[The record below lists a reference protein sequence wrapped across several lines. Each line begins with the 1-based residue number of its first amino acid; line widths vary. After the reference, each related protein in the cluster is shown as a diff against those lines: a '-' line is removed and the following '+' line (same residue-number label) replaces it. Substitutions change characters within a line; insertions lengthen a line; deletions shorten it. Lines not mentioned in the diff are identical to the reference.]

1 MARNLKYQFLT
12 AINNSFVPGTSKH
25 SLKKQK
31 LTNCNKIF
39 SYNDRK
45 NLINISSSFSFFM
58 KINFP
63 DVKLVKNVKEEHINK
78 FLLEKSS
85 NCSSE
90 TLNLYKSNFKKLGK
104 VVAEYYNC
112 NTDWKPNTY
121 AGYKDSIR
129 NIQMDYKDYST
140 LLASYKKG
148 STGYNALYFCYSFGC
163 RREELA
169 KLKVKDL
176 MFSNNGATLKVVDGK
191 GKKSRVVTCSHNN
204 LSYFEEI
211 KSKMTENDRII
222 PINKES
228 ITKNVRLHLK
238 QTNLAEKYDKTCI
251 HSIRK
256 LFAQTSY
263 NNFRENMSK
272 KDALN
277 LVAKNLGHGEG
288 RLNLMQRYVR
298 EIW

>member
-12 AINNSFVPGTSKH
+12 CINNSFVPGVSKH

-45 NLINISSSFSFFM
+45 NLINISSSFSSFI
-58 KINFP
+58 KKKFP
-63 DVKLVKNVKEEHINK
+63 DVKLAKNIKSEHINQ

-85 NCSSE
+85 TCSTE
-90 TLNLYKSNFKKLGK
+90 TLNLYRSNFKKLGK
-104 VVAEYYNC
+104 TVEAYYHCEVN
-112 NTDWKPNTY
+112 WKPNNY
-121 AGYKDSIR
+121 SGYKDSIR
-129 NIQMDYKDYST
+129 NVSMDYKDYST

-176 MFSNNGATLKVVDGK
+176 IISNNKATLKIIDGK

-263 NNFRENMSK
+263 NNFRQNMSK

-288 RLNLMQRYVR
+288 RLSLMQRYVQ

>member
-1 MARNLKYQFLT
+1 MARNLKYQLLT
-12 AINNSFVPGTSKH
+12 CINNSFVPGTSKH

-31 LTNCNKIF
+31 LTNSNKIF

-45 NLINISSSFSFFM
+45 NLINLSSSFSSFM
-58 KINFP
+58 KEKFP
-63 DVKLVKNVKEEHINK
+63 DVKLAKNIKNEHINQ
-78 FLLEKSS
+78 FLVEKSRT
-85 NCSSE
+85 CSTE
-90 TLNLYKSNFKKLGK
+90 TLNLYRSNFKKLGK
-104 VVAEYYNC
+104 TVEAYYHCEVN
-112 NTDWKPNTY
+112 WKPNNY
-121 AGYKDSIR
+121 SGYKDSIR
-129 NIQMDYKDYST
+129 NIQMDFKDYNT
-140 LLASYKKG
+140 LLSSYKKG

-163 RREELA
+163 RREELS
-169 KLKVKDL
+169 KLKAKDL
-176 MFSNNGATLKVVDGK
+176 IISNNKATLKIIDGK
-191 GKKSRVVTCSHNN
+191 GKKSRVVTCSHSN

-211 KSKMTENDRII
+211 KSKMGENERII

-238 QTNLAEKYDKTCI
+238 QTNLSEKYDKTCI

-277 LVAKNLGHGEG
+277 LVSKNLGHGEN
-288 RLNLMQRYVR
+288 RLNLMQRYVQ

>member
-12 AINNSFVPGTSKH
+12 AINNSFTPGVSKH
-25 SLKKQK
+25 SLKKQN

-45 NLINISSSFSFFM
+45 NLINTSSSFSSFI
-58 KINFP
+58 KKNFP

-78 FLLEKSS
+78 FLLEKSR
-85 NCSSE
+85 NCSTE
-90 TLNLYKSNFKKLGK
+90 TLNLYRSNFKKLGK
-104 VVAEYYNC
+104 VVAEYYHCDTN
-112 NTDWKPNTY
+112 WKPNTY

-129 NIQMDYKDYST
+129 NIQMDFKDYKT
-140 LLASYKKG
+140 LLSSYKKG

-176 MFSNNGATLKVVDGK
+176 MFSKNGAILKIVDGK
-191 GKKSRVVTCSHNN
+191 GKKSRVVTCSHSN
-204 LSYFEEI
+204 LEYFKEL
-211 KSKMTENDRII
+211 KNTMGENERII

-238 QTNLAEKYDKTCI
+238 QTGLSSKYEKTCI
-251 HSIRK
+251 HSLRK

-263 NNFRENMSK
+263 NNFRQNMSK

-277 LVAKNLGHGEG
+277 LVSKNLGHGEN
-288 RLNLMQRYVR
+288 RLNLMQRYVH